1 LAQAAVIAPEL
12 IGLIGIVALLALLA
26 AGVPIGVGLILVGL
40 CGLAVLIS
48 PEAALIKGGV
58 VSFEVISKYELGV
71 LPLFLLMAHL
81 CFAAG
86 ASRDFFEVAAKFL
99 GHRRG
104 GLALASIGGCAGF
117 GAISGSSLATAAT
130 IGSVALPEMR
140 KAGYHPG
147 FAAGSLAA
155 GGTLGSLIPPS
166 GALIVYGIIAEQS
179 IGKLFAAAI
188 VPAATQMVSY
198 LATIVLLCA
207 FNPALGPATARTP
220 WGERLRALRHVAD
233 VAVLIVFVIGGLM
246 IGWFTPTEAASVGVV
261 GALALLTVRR
271 RFSFR
276 AVGEAL
282 RSTLQT
288 AGMIYVVI
296 IGALIFATFVSVT
309 GITEAMSGAVTDFHA
324 SPVIAIVI
332 MTLVL
337 LALGS
342 FLDGVA
348 LMLLT
353 TPIFLPIAVQ
363 LGYSPSWFGIF
374 LVRTMEIGF
383 VHPPLGLNIYVIQ
396 GIAKDLSLGT
406 IFRGIIPF
414 LGADFLHLALIIAVP
429 ALTLWLPHLVGA

>member
-1 LAQAAVIAPEL
+1 MIAPEL
-12 IGLIGIVALLALLA
+12 IGLIGILILLGLLA
-26 AGVPIGVGLILVGL
+26 AGVPIGNSLALVGIG
-40 CGLAVLIS
+40 GLAVLIS
-48 PEAALIKGGV
+48 PEAALIKAGV

-86 ASRDFFEVAAKFL
+86 ASRDFFDVAAKFV

-117 GAISGSSLATAAT
+117 GAISGSSLATVAT
-130 IGSVALPEMR
+130 ISSVALPEMR

-147 FAAGSLAA
+147 FASGALAA

-166 GALIVYGIIAEQS
+166 GALIVFGIIAEQS

-188 VPAATQMVSY
+188 VPSMTQAISY
-198 LATIVLLCA
+198 LITIVVLCA
-207 FNPALGPATARTP
+207 FRPALGPATARVP
-220 WGERLRALRHVAD
+220 WGERLPALRKVVDIFA
-233 VAVLIVFVIGGLM
+233 LILFVIGGLM
-246 IGWFTPTEAASVGVV
+246 IGWFTPTEAASVGVS
-261 GALALLTVRR
+261 GALLLLVVRR
-271 RFSFR
+271 KFSR
-276 AVGEAL
+276 TAVIEAL
-282 RSTLQT
+282 RSTLRT

-309 GITEAMSGAVTDFHA
+309 GITDALSGAVTDFHA
-324 SPVIAIVI
+324 SPLVAILI

-337 LALGS
+337 LVLGS

-353 TPIFLPIAVQ
+353 TPIFLPIAEQ
-363 LGYSPSWFGIF
+363 LGYSPIWFGIY
-374 LVRTMEIGF
+374 LVRTMELGF

-406 IFRGIIPF
+406 IFRGVIPF
-414 LGADFLHLALIIAVP
+414 LVADFVHLAALILIP
-429 ALTLWLPHLVGA
+429 AMALWLPGVVGA